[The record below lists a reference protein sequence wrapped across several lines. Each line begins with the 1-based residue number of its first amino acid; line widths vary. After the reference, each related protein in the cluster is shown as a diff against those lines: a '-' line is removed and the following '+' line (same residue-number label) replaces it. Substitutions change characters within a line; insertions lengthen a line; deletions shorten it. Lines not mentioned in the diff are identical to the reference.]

1 MHEITAGRITRM
13 QDASGVQ
20 QFSYGAMG
28 EIIQNIHTFVLP
40 QNNTYTLQMNFEYD
54 SWNRIKSIVYPDGEV
69 VTYGYDDGGQMVSMQ
84 GMKGQDSYRYIDNIE
99 YNRYGS
105 RTAIEYGNGTS
116 AAYTYD
122 PLMQRLTNLKSFD
135 INQNE
140 MQNLTYAYD
149 AASNIIAIGNSAN
162 ALPNGLGGT
171 NFNIFYYDS
180 LYRLTYSQGW
190 FYDYQSTPYSQ
201 STQMQ
206 YSASGNILSKSVNA
220 SLLIDGNVQSVNYQ
234 NAYTYNAQQ
243 PHTLASAGNSSFG
256 WDANGNML
264 SQNNRH
270 LCWDEENRLGAVRD
284 PQHLS
289 LYLYNAGGERVW
301 KFTGEVAQMTISG
314 ASTVDMACLSNKTL
328 YASSF
333 FVANDL
339 GYTKHYFAGSERVC
353 SKLGGGMALAL
364 VSVTDTVVEPLYS
377 EYRTIGDELNN
388 MLIQF
393 ANCSPNELDVYLD
406 LDPLLRGIIGDMLY
420 RNDEETE
427 RFFYHPDHLGS
438 SSFITD
444 ADGEGYQHLQYM
456 PFGETF
462 VTQKLASW
470 STPYQFSAKEKD
482 DETGFNYFGA
492 RYYNSDISVWLSV
505 DPMSDWFSSISGY
518 AYCYNDPINH
528 IDRFGL
534 WGKRQAKKEHR
545 QAVDKYGKNRV
556 GRVHYNIRE
565 QEYGFKIYDSK
576 YEKKMDGKRTGRLI
590 GGTEIWDKGTR
601 LYSNEEMGNYR
612 DTHKSKLHGNAAGSD
627 FYLTY
632 AEAHYNYKYGNGRS
646 AYVDLNKLN
655 LSKVRASDFSSHK
668 LHQGNPTLR
677 VNLAGKYR
685 VNNEEGVVYGRITLV
700 LINENTVMA
709 AFADTYD
716 FDVKG
721 TPNRFWRDFG
731 TMYHSSITGPGI
743 PFSIVFL
750 GTAKIQK

>member
-1 MHEITAGRITRM
+1 MNNGIQQMTRVPHI
-13 QDASGVQ
+13 QPNATGGKPPETGYIHHFQLLQRSVFGVQ
-20 QFSYGAMG
+20 CSVFNPLQRSVFGVQCSVFS
-28 EIIQNIHTFVLP
+28 
-40 QNNTYTLQMNFEYD
+40 
-54 SWNRIKSIVYPDGEV
+54 
-69 VTYGYDDGGQMVSMQ
+69 
-84 GMKGQDSYRYIDNIE
+84 
-99 YNRYGS
+99 S
-105 RTAIEYGNGTS
+105 RTHHS
-116 AAYTYD
+116 D
-122 PLMQRLTNLKSFD
+122 P
-135 INQNE
+135 E
-140 MQNLTYAYD
+140 
-149 AASNIIAIGNSAN
+149 
-162 ALPNGLGGT
+162 PNWY
-171 NFNIFYYDS
+171 IFHS
-180 LYRLTYSQGW
+180 
-190 FYDYQSTPYSQ
+190 
-201 STQMQ
+201 
-206 YSASGNILSKSVNA
+206 
-220 SLLIDGNVQSVNYQ
+220 
-234 NAYTYNAQQ
+234 
-243 PHTLASAGNSSFG
+243 
-256 WDANGNML
+256 
-264 SQNNRH
+264 
-270 LCWDEENRLGAVRD
+270 
-284 PQHLS
+284 
-289 LYLYNAGGERVW
+289 
-301 KFTGEVAQMTISG
+301 
-314 ASTVDMACLSNKTL
+314 
-328 YASSF
+328 
-333 FVANDL
+333 
-339 GYTKHYFAGSERVC
+339 
-353 SKLGGGMALAL
+353 
-364 VSVTDTVVEPLYS
+364 
-377 EYRTIGDELNN
+377 
-388 MLIQF
+388 
-393 ANCSPNELDVYLD
+393 
-406 LDPLLRGIIGDMLY
+406 
-420 RNDEETE
+420 
-427 RFFYHPDHLGS
+427 DHLGS
-438 SSFITD
+438 SAFLTD
-444 ADGEGYQHLQYM
+444 ASGDPTQHLQYM
-456 PFGETF
+456 PFGENFIEQRSIT
-462 VTQKLASW
+462 SYY
-470 STPYQFSAKEKD
+470 TPYTFSAKERD
-482 DETGFNYFGA
+482 TETGYSYFGA
-492 RYYNSDISVWLSV
+492 RYYDADISIWLSV